1 MGSIK
6 TKLVSG
12 ILAAVLALGASAG
25 TMLSVN
31 AASDSSTVAAE
42 SVENIKTELF
52 VAHIFKY
59 DGSYG
64 SVEIDSTIP
73 AIEVNK
79 TLYLTDFFVAGGGIR
94 IDENDEYKC
103 KVLIYDED
111 TGKLLRSYTCNNQ
124 VAINVKEN
132 ALEAK
137 LGLKVKLKFIKDN
150 KALTGYVHIRKVVNN
165 IDKDLSELFKEDATV
180 DEEGNYKR
188 EVSFYP
194 VSLYKHAGFVSKG
207 SYITDGNNKIEQK
220 NYSIQTGK
228 YNVYVNG
235 TEDILIYGRIKS
247 VKVEKISAYS
257 KELTYSKEYEKP
269 KFNAIVPLD
278 CTEVGTYCFKI
289 SFTNVNGDTFY
300 GYTDA
305 YVVRDRVDFNNE
317 DDKVFEMGENTIYT
331 TYDGKQRYSKD
342 NKVAFIEYDTETI
355 DQYFSDFAGDEETIY
370 YETMSEYYSGKNKWK
385 KLEVDGEYIRLKAG
399 KYAFKVVYSYEK
411 DFQYETGLCSNTT
424 LTWKNVIIKK
434 MGGSINVYNSL
445 INNFGQDYVYNTYG
459 KAYNKLLNALL
470 SGNYFR
476 YIPMSLSINND
487 LNSISSVKKENIT
500 LPTNNGNIFDIN
512 VFDGNTIINTNKKIR
527 VLNFT
532 GDFTFIGGFV
542 ICNETLN
549 NIKDSKAYINMGDGK
564 GYVELTGKDVPLGI
578 YNIKYVTTFGEKSVT
593 TKLLGIPFYQEK
605 A

>member
-12 ILAAVLALGASAG
+12 ILATVLALGASAG

-42 SVENIKTELF
+42 SVENIKTEMF
-52 VAHIFKY
+52 DAHIFKY

-64 SVEIDSTIP
+64 PVESDSTIP
-73 AIEVNK
+73 TIEVNK
-79 TLYLTDFFVAGGGIR
+79 TLYLTDFFVTGGGIR

-103 KVLIYDED
+103 KVLIYDEG

-228 YNVYVNG
+228 YNVYVKG

-269 KFNAIVPLD
+269 KFNVIVPLD

-289 SFTNVNGDTFY
+289 SFINVNGDTFY
-300 GYTDA
+300 DYTDA
-305 YVVRDRVDFNNE
+305 YVVRDKINFTDA
-317 DDKVFEMGENTIYT
+317 DDKVFEIGENTTNT
-331 TYDGKQRYSKD
+331 TFDDKQRYLED
-342 NKVAFIEYDTETI
+342 NKVAFLEYDTETI
-355 DQYFSDFAGDEETIY
+355 YQYFNDFAVGKGTIY

-385 KLEVDGEYIRLKAG
+385 KLEVDGEYSRLKAG
-399 KYAFKVVYSYEK
+399 EYAFKVVYSYDK

-434 MGGSINVYNSL
+434 MRGSTNVYNSL

-487 LNSISSVKKENIT
+487 LNSINSVKKENIV
-500 LPTNNGNIFDIN
+500 LPINNGNIFDIN

-527 VLNFT
+527 
-532 GDFTFIGGFV
+532 DFNFIGGFV
-542 ICNETLN
+542 ICDATVR
-549 NIKDSKAYINMGDGK
+549 NIKNSEAYINMDDGN
-564 GYVELTGKDVPLGI
+564 GYVELKGKEVPLGI
-578 YNIKYVTTFGEKSVT
+578 YNIKYVITFGEKSVT
-593 TKLLGIPFYQEK
+593 TKLLEMPFYQEK

>member
-1 MGSIK
+1 MSSIK
-6 TKLVSG
+6 IKLVSG
-12 ILAAVLALGASAG
+12 VLAAMLALGASTG

-31 AASDSSTVAAE
+31 AATGSSTVAAG
-42 SVENIKTELF
+42 SVENIKTEMF
-52 VAHIFKY
+52 HAFIFKY

-64 SVEIDSTIP
+64 PVGVDSTIP
-73 AIEVNK
+73 VIEVNK
-79 TLYLTDFFVAGGGIR
+79 TLYLTDFIVSGGGII

-111 TGKLLRSYTCNNQ
+111 TGKLLRSYTCNSQ

-180 DEEGNYKR
+180 DEEGNYKCYFL
-188 EVSFYP
+188 SPYSL
-194 VSLYKHAGFVSKG
+194 SLYSHAGAVSKG
-207 SYITDGNNKIEQK
+207 SYIIDGNNKIGQTG
-220 NYSIQTGK
+220 YSIQTGK
-228 YNVYVNG
+228 YNVYAKCPENS
-235 TEDILIYGRIKS
+235 ILNFGRIKS

-269 KFNAIVPLD
+269 KFNVIVPLD

-300 GYTDA
+300 DYTDA
-305 YVVRDRVDFNNE
+305 YVVRDKINFTDA

-331 TYDGKQRYSKD
+331 SYDGKQRYLKD
-342 NKVAFIEYDTETI
+342 NKVAFLEYDTETI
-355 DQYFSDFAGDEETIY
+355 EEYFSNFEVGEETIY
-370 YETMSEYYSGKNKWK
+370 YETMSEYRSGKNKWK
-385 KLEVDGEYIRLKAG
+385 KLEVDGEYSRLKAG
-399 KYAFKVVYSYEK
+399 EYAFKVVVSYEK
-411 DFQYETGLCSNTT
+411 DFQYEIGLCSNTT

-434 MGGSINVYNSL
+434 MRGSTNVYNSL

-487 LNSISSVKKENIT
+487 LNSINSVKKENIV
-500 LPTNNGNIFDIN
+500 LPINNGNIFDIN
-512 VFDGNTIINTNKKIR
+512 VFDGNTVINTNKKIR
-527 VLNFT
+527 NFN
-532 GDFTFIGGFV
+532 FIGGFV
-542 ICNETLN
+542 ICDDTVR
-549 NIKDSKAYINMGDGK
+549 NIKNSEAYINMDDGN
-564 GYVELTGKDVPLGI
+564 GYVELKGKEVPLGI

-593 TKLLGIPFYQEK
+593 AKLLEMPFYQEK